1 MNHLRSYNETILL
14 KSLKEGSEEAF
25 ETIYSRYVGKLY
37 NFMLGMTGGNEYMAE
52 EMVQI
57 AFIALWETR
66 DRINPDKSIISYL
79 AVIAKNTLFNKQRR
93 QTVEFLYREQ
103 LLREETVHDVS
114 TEQKIEEK
122 WLKESLNEI
131 IEKMPPGRQR
141 VFRMSRQQGLSTKE
155 IAEKLGITVS
165 TVETQ
170 ISLGLKYMRKEFM
183 KNRDKLLLLASIA
196 ISQAY

>member
-1 MNHLRSYNETILL
+1 MSHLRSNNETILL
-14 KSLKEGSEEAF
+14 KSLKAGSEKAF

>member
-1 MNHLRSYNETILL
+1 
-14 KSLKEGSEEAF
+14 
-25 ETIYSRYVGKLY
+25 
-37 NFMLGMTGGNEYMAE
+37 MLGMTGGNEYMAE

>member
-1 MNHLRSYNETILL
+1 MSHLRSNNETILL
-14 KSLKEGSEEAF
+14 KSLKAGSEKAF

-103 LLREETVHDVS
+103 LLREETVYDVS
-114 TEQKIEEK
+114 TEKKIEEK